1 MFMRQLT
8 CLLLTTCCGLCATQ
22 LLAEEATETSQLVQI
37 QFKIYE
43 GDPEGS
49 TEKGTIKT
57 LSCPKLTMPVGQTG
71 TIMLGEELEQ
81 RNPQGENY
89 FNGLRCRV
97 TPTVQDNGKIRVE
110 VHYEKSNV
118 KLEGQRVV
126 SQDGRYFRTA
136 VDCPAREPVTLAHFK
151 SSRSQGRNKPMIVE
165 DEWIDAT
172 CELVTPR
179 VAEVPTKTK

>member
-1 MFMRQLT
+1 
-8 CLLLTTCCGLCATQ
+8 
-22 LLAEEATETSQLVQI
+22 
-37 QFKIYE
+37 
-43 GDPEGS
+43 
-49 TEKGTIKT
+49 
-57 LSCPKLTMPVGQTG
+57 
-71 TIMLGEELEQ
+71 MLGEELEQ

-136 VDCPAREPVTLAHFK
+136 VDCPAP
-151 SSRSQGRNKPMIVE
+151 SPSRSPTSRAPARRGANKPMIVE